1 MTTET
6 IKGVLT
12 FMCDAC
18 GDFEEF
24 ERDSFEAAWAE
35 LKEKGW
41 RAAKVGND
49 WFHYCSECEPFERA
63 FK

>member
-1 MTTET
+1 MTAEK

-24 ERDSFEAAWAE
+24 DRAVSFDAALAE

-41 RAAKVGND
+41 RVSKVGAD
-49 WFHYCSECEPFERA
+49 WFHYCPDCEGS
-63 FK
+63 